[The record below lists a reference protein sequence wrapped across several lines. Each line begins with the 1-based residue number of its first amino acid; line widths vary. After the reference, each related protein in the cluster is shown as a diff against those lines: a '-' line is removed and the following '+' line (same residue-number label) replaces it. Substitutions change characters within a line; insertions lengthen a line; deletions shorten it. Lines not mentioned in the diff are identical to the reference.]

1 MSRALVQGKFEL
13 DGRVKPNQGKPQR
26 IVGKFAKDADLGAL
40 ARAVNGA
47 STPHGSESPPAL
59 SLVLSGKKLDKDK
72 SKEVVKALG
81 KIKGVDAKGSRV
93 NAKKGEILVKLT
105 GVAKNEEGK
114 TENVKLHLN
123 DVVQPL
129 DDLIGG

>member
-26 IVGKFAKDADLGAL
+26 LVGKIAKDADLGAL

-47 STPHGSESPPAL
+47 TTPHRSQSPPAL
-59 SLVLSGKKLDKDK
+59 SLVLSGKKLDDDK

-114 TENVKLHLN
+114 AENVKLHLN

-129 DDLIGG
+129 DDLLGG

>member
-1 MSRALVQGKFEL
+1 MA
-13 DGRVKPNQGKPQR
+13 PNQGKPQR
-26 IVGKFAKDADLGAL
+26 IIGKFAKDADLGEL

-81 KIKGVDAKGSRV
+81 KIKGVDAKGSSV
-93 NAKKGEILVKLT
+93 NVKNGEILVKLT

-114 TENVKLHLN
+114 AENVKLLLN
-123 DVVQPL
+123 DIVKPL